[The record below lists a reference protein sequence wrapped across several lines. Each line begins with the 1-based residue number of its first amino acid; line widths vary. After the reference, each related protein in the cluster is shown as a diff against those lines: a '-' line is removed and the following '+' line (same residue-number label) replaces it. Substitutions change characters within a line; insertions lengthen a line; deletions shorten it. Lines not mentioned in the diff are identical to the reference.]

1 MDSIFNLSTR
11 VDSIVCTDID
21 LTQVFDSIQNTSNM
35 IFQSEPNG
43 WMKLLVPV
51 FTSLFVVCL
60 GWIYN
65 KLEKKREERV
75 QRKKYR
81 HTILTCIEFICP
93 KGRELEKSLKV
104 LSKQL
109 QNSDSILPEPYG
121 MPLVPFKKM
130 NELSIESM
138 IDSFVLGRKN
148 KKYSEYVYNIVSS
161 FDFLTEVTSEIHE
174 KYEIYNKTSNDLVK
188 EWNSLYEKLSLEFI
202 SDSVYKDLLSK
213 WTTTLLFMPN
223 FSRQTNLFYINQL
236 WYKSASIKDKNMV
249 LYFNQMRQ
257 ILLQSD
263 ALHKGYSKVFSDIAD
278 NIENTLRAL
287 IKIKEE
293 IEYSESCWLK
303 KYELKNYSK
312 N

>member
-1 MDSIFNLSTR
+1 MDSVFNSF
-11 VDSIVCTDID
+11 VIIDSIKHTIID
-21 LTQVFDSIQNTSNM
+21 TTQVFDSIQNASN
-35 IFQSEPNG
+35 IVFQTEPNG

-109 QNSDSILPEPYG
+109 KNADSILPEPYE

-130 NELSIESM
+130 NELSIERM
-138 IDSFVLGRKN
+138 IDSFVLGTKN

-161 FDFLTEVTSEIHE
+161 FDFLTEVTSEIHK
-174 KYEIYNKTSNDLVK
+174 KYEIYNKTSNDLAK
-188 EWNSLYEKLSLEFI
+188 EWNLLYNKLTLELI
-202 SDSVYKDLLSK
+202 LESVYQDILKE
-213 WTTTLLFMPN
+213 WVQN
-223 FSRQTNLFYINQL
+223 FYLVPFNQRNNINRLYIIKL
-236 WYKSASIKDKNMV
+236 WETATDIKDEKMF
-249 LYFNQMRQ
+249 LHFDRMRQ
-257 ILLQSD
+257 ILFESTE
-263 ALHKGYSKVFSDIAD
+263 LHKGYSNVFLDIAKH
-278 NIENTLRAL
+278 IGSTLDTL
-287 IKIKEE
+287 SKIKEE
-293 IEYSESCWLK
+293 IK
-303 KYELKNYSK
+303 
-312 N
+312 